1 MRPAILL
8 LALGAPAAVLAGWA
22 WPGSPP
28 APLRV
33 TRHVRPGPALV
44 LTSANGDTL
53 SSLTDAELDIAGP
66 VATPSSGGDPVDAE
80 LAPPPAPPPAP
91 PRPPPPPVEA
101 VFRRQVSAIVDEG
114 AGRMAVLLVETG
126 EETRQTRVLRP
137 GDLFVGRW
145 RLAALS
151 SDGAVLEN
159 GKQRRPVSFYDATA
173 TN

>member
-1 MRPAILL
+1 MRPALLL
-8 LALGAPAAVLAGWA
+8 LALGAPVAVLTGWT

-33 TRHVRPGPALV
+33 TRHVRPAPALV

-53 SSLTDAELDIAGP
+53 SSLTEAELDIAGAAP
-66 VATPSSGGDPVDAE
+66 PSPSAGDPVDAE
-80 LAPPPAPPPAP
+80 LALAPAPPPP
-91 PRPPPPPVEA
+91 PLPPPPPVEA
-101 VFRRQVSAIVDEG
+101 VFRRQVSAVVDEG

-151 SDGAVLEN
+151 SDGAVLED
-159 GKQRRPVSFYDATA
+159 GKQRRRVSFYDATTA
-173 TN
+173 N